1 MLTLGNVTYLVRD
14 LDDAV
19 AFFTDALGFTLRQ
32 DETFEGGWRRVV
44 VSPGDDEVPGT
55 GLVLALATSD
65 DARARVGR
73 PVGDEVAFFLH
84 TDDFAVQH
92 ARMLAHG
99 VTFREEPRHEV
110 YGTVAVFED
119 LYGTL
124 WDLIQPP
131 ARSGT
136 GTGSAVAS
144 EA

>member
-1 MLTLGNVTYLVRD
+1 MLRLENATYLVHD
-14 LDDAV
+14 LDDAI

-44 VSPGDDEVPGT
+44 VGPGAGTGADGADT

-73 PVGDEVAFFLH
+73 QAGDEVAFFLR
-84 TDDFAVQH
+84 TDDFAAQH

-99 VTFREEPRHEV
+99 VRFREEPRHEV
-110 YGTVAVFED
+110 YGTVAIFED
-119 LYGTL
+119 LYGTP

-131 ARSGT
+131 HA
-136 GTGSAVAS
+136 
-144 EA
+144 